1 MYLRSQSGRLGA
13 PWRQYEE
20 RVIARQGG
28 GRYTILLREDPF
40 ALSGLRGLG
49 STPIGP
55 TVVGASA
62 PIAAAAVTLPSVS
75 SALGL
80 GAAAGPIGAG
90 IGVLVGV
97 IAGLWAAHDA
107 RAAGAKSENQALNSA
122 LTAFDAS
129 LRAIFQAAN
138 TGQVT
143 GAQAAQACQQTLQ
156 SFWSGMAPYTT
167 GPGRADA
174 SGGGMNCGTV
184 NPSAPCTGMIS
195 GHLCNKSCT
204 ATCCVGCQD
213 LAPTIWQAVNVFNS
227 PTGGSI
233 TACNVA
239 GSSYGATARG
249 SYTLTYT
256 PPAASTVAG
265 GLSALT
271 SGSLSAPS
279 VGGLPL
285 WAILAGAGLAIYAVA
300 G

>member
-1 MYLRSQSGRLGA
+1 MYLRSRSERLGA

-20 RVIARQGG
+20 RVIARVGG
-28 GRYTILLREDPF
+28 GRYTILMREDPF

-138 TGQVT
+138 TGQV
-143 GAQAAQACQQTLQ
+143 
-156 SFWSGMAPYTT
+156 
-167 GPGRADA
+167 
-174 SGGGMNCGTV
+174 
-184 NPSAPCTGMIS
+184 
-195 GHLCNKSCT
+195 
-204 ATCCVGCQD
+204 
-213 LAPTIWQAVNVFNS
+213 
-227 PTGGSI
+227 
-233 TACNVA
+233 
-239 GSSYGATARG
+239 
-249 SYTLTYT
+249 
-256 PPAASTVAG
+256 
-265 GLSALT
+265 
-271 SGSLSAPS
+271 
-279 VGGLPL
+279 
-285 WAILAGAGLAIYAVA
+285 
-300 G
+300 